1 LFSNATCTATPRE
14 SLKRWRLFKPS
25 YRELVPDTLLRKKLA
40 YNSAAAVLAVGKAWQ
55 KGESYINRAKKN
67 SANLFKSKGH

>member
-1 LFSNATCTATPRE
+1 
-14 SLKRWRLFKPS
+14 
-25 YRELVPDTLLRKKLA
+25 VPDTLLRKKLA